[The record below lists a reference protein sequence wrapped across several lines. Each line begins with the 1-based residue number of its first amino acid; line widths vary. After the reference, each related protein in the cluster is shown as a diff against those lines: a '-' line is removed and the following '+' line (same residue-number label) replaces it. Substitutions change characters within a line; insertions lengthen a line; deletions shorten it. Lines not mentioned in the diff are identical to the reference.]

1 MWKKILP
8 IAGALLV
15 AWIVL
20 NMLTSSNTP
29 EPDAEVAESTGND
42 GDASSEE
49 TTDETVATDEIAA
62 ADDASDSE
70 DEASAEVTDA
80 EVSATDAAAVIAPVA
95 SVTTS
100 AMSGNTEAE
109 AETETETEI
118 PEADSTGDDATDNAQ
133 DDAEDAATS
142 EPETTEATETTDTT
156 ETAES
161 AESAETTETTETTEA
176 STDDSA
182 TAEASASVQMR
193 YPVDPETGLTL
204 YDQGMIEVPV
214 EPETEEPAAETATD
228 DAEGSEAQ
236 AEPPADVEDSATQEA
251 ESSETATEVEMGMRY
266 LTDPVTGAT
275 IYEGGMV
282 EMPIETSV
290 DTANAAETDVTET
303 GESLSEETA
312 AVSTEGRLPVDPVT
326 GATVFESTDVEDA
339 DAEVVTSDTSN
350 RIAFDPVTG
359 ATIFPTEDGN
369 SETDG
374 DTATSTTSVELRQP
388 TDISGISRKIGG
400 VFGATS
406 AALSRASDAATAKEA
421 LPKLEAASE
430 SLGQLA
436 EQFQTLP
443 DSTASMLGSLVQKN
457 MAKLTPQVDI
467 TLARSGVGPVLSPV
481 IQPMMEQLQ
490 SLAE

>member
-109 AETETETEI
+109 AEAETETETET

-142 EPETTEATETTDTT
+142 EPETTEATETT
-156 ETAES
+156 ES
-161 AESAETTETTETTEA
+161 AETTETTEA

-303 GESLSEETA
+303 GESLPEETA

-406 AALSRASDAATAKEA
+406 AALSRASDEATAKEA

-467 TLARSGVGPVLSPV
+467 TLVRSGVGPVLSPV